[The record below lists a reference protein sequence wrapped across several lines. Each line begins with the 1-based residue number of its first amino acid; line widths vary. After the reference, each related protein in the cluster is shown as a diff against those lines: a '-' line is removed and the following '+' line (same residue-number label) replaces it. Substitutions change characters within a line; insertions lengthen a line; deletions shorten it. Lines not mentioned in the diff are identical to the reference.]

1 MSSHCTSGKRAFE
14 LMPVESTQIISYTV
28 SMCRDMEESM
38 TAGYYVV
45 QLTVKHDHAGYRT
58 GKQIRL
64 KCRSEVTRASVVRT
78 IRDFQYHGPWLEQ
91 QWHSL
96 DNIEKLAVAKSVPG
110 TPFLDKLFSGF
121 KEKYA
126 SVAKEM
132 LEQTVIPLGCR
143 HADAVMM
150 IAKIHDN
157 RVKLRNDH
165 ALQDV
170 EQTCDAFRAH
180 FDRPENRDECIQRF
194 AFCLYFYTAMR
205 EALQSVGRRG
215 NYDKFEAAEERA
227 DNVLKF
233 LKRVLLESADQRAAL
248 RKAIVESE
256 IEFCQQLLLSQHTGK
271 VVLPLS
277 DLQATNKAAKLSG
290 VPQWEMFFTM
300 ILLESTVFLRLQEV
314 PAPGQHAEW
323 SVEQIVQRKP
333 FRNTMNTEVPAC
345 QLGDIVAT
353 ARAEGCFEIIPFC
366 KDTFAYIVGSV
377 YSFPKYVRPGVATA
391 GHAPQ
396 TMDIAGF
403 FELATKC
410 SMATPEAFDAIRQDL
425 LRYSK
430 SQADFTLPFLMELNR
445 VLGRGAPGISAEHQR
460 ERDQLFVSYFEGFM
474 SQYPRHSFL
483 RESTCNLYSPLL
495 ASRELGDLMTSLFE
509 AIMRRVQAE
518 PPQLEHI
525 TWVLSE
531 QLPLE
536 HPLKSDQLMQ
546 HVLLDFFGS
555 RPAAGT
561 VPLSAEYRLAQYKR
575 DLLRAFE
582 LLQHNWSLDFCGKGE
597 MIVNKVASDV
607 LTLGTTNAA
616 YDYGGAGGERLAVI
630 CEVIKD
636 SNFRALV
643 HSATGPQAYGQLD
656 GSLDA
661 VVDGLVLQNGFRKT
675 VLKRLL
681 GDLAP
686 DDECLN
692 WNPVLPGP
700 ALPAPY
706 VVWLQICERL
716 GRNVSDQA
724 PVDRRTTLN
733 LLAESG
739 HEQVLVASTSGQTNQ
754 LACAMF
760 YNAVLL
766 GPVLIASTFS
776 AHTDRP
782 LWTNLIKGEYFS
794 LVSRAVEIFRQGLN
808 QCEHPLANQHL
819 APLRHVEAAIA
830 GVRNAFQAKDLSVGE
845 LMQLDKIL
853 LADATVARV
862 LGIEQSQITLVL
874 NGVADGLARLK
885 EAKQVVQFLG
895 TLNVERGRD
904 EQEIGRLIAESE
916 RRPTGDIT
924 SSAEDFTQRYKTGEE
939 SLGDKLYG
947 LVAHFQREK
956 SVIFDATVDT
966 LKESEAICRGDPCG
980 VERAKEFMD
989 QVDKQLFE
997 LLARTI
1003 TVRKLRPILPALQ
1016 NWYASPR
1023 RLSCSSLL

>member
-1 MSSHCTSGKRAFE
+1 M
-14 LMPVESTQIISYTV
+14 
-28 SMCRDMEESM
+28 MCRDMEERM
-38 TAGYYVV
+38 TAGYSVV
-45 QLTVKHDHAGYRT
+45 QLTVKHPHAGYQT

-64 KCRSEVTRASVVRT
+64 KCKTEVTRAGVVST
-78 IRDFQYHGPWLEQ
+78 IRNFQFYGPWLEQ
-91 QWHSL
+91 QWHSQEA
-96 DNIEKLAVAKSVPG
+96 DRMAEAKSDRG
-110 TPFLDKLFSGF
+110 LFGWGA
-121 KEKYA
+121 KYA
-126 SVAKEM
+126 SAAKEI
-132 LEQTVIPLGCR
+132 LEKTVIPRGCR

-150 IAKIHDN
+150 TAKIHDN

-170 EQTCDAFRAH
+170 AQTCDAFRAH

-194 AFCLYFYTAMR
+194 AFCLFFYTAMR
-205 EALQSVGRRG
+205 EALHSVGRRG
-215 NYDKFEAAEERA
+215 NYDKFDAAEERV

-233 LKRVLLESADQRAAL
+233 LKRVLLDSADQRAAL
-248 RKAIVESE
+248 RKAVVESE
-256 IEFCQQLLLSQHTGK
+256 IEFCQQLLLSKHTGK

-277 DLQATNKAAKLSG
+277 DLQATTKPAKLSG

-300 ILLESTVFLRLQEV
+300 ILLESTVFLRLQEMQ
-314 PAPGQHAEW
+314 APGQHAEL

-333 FRNTMNTEVPAC
+333 FRNTTSTEVPAC

-353 ARAEGCFEIIPFC
+353 AAAEGCFDIVPFC
-366 KDTFAYIVGSV
+366 KDTFTYIVGSV
-377 YSFPKYVRPGVATA
+377 YSFPRYVRPGVATA
-391 GHAPQ
+391 GQAQ
-396 TMDIAGF
+396 TMDVAAF

-430 SQADFTLPFLMELNR
+430 SQADFTLPFLLELNR
-445 VLGRGAPGISAEHQR
+445 VLVRGAQGISAEHQR

-483 RESTCNLYSPLL
+483 SDSIYNLYSPLL
-495 ASRELGDLMTSLFE
+495 DSRELGDLMTSLFE
-509 AIMRRVQAE
+509 AIMRRIQAE

-525 TWVLSE
+525 TGVLSE
-531 QLPLE
+531 QLIPE

-546 HVLLDFFGS
+546 HVLLDFFDS

-607 LTLGTTNAA
+607 LTLGATNAA
-616 YDYGGAGGERLAVI
+616 YDYGGEGGERLAVI

-692 WNPVLPGP
+692 WHPVLPAP

-706 VVWLQICERL
+706 IVWLQICERL

-724 PVDRRTTLN
+724 PVDRLKTLN

-739 HEQVLVASTSGQTNQ
+739 HEQVFVASTSGQTNQ

-776 AHTDRP
+776 AHADRP

-808 QCEHPLANQHL
+808 KCDHPLANQHL
-819 APLRHVEAAIA
+819 APLGHVEAAIA
-830 GVRNAFQAKDLSVGE
+830 GVRHAFQTKDLSMGV
-845 LMQLDKIL
+845 LMQLNEIL
-853 LADATVARV
+853 LADATAGRV
-862 LGIEQSQITLVL
+862 LGIEQSQISIVLV
-874 NGVADGLARLK
+874 GVADDLARLK

-904 EQEIGRLIAESE
+904 EQEIGRVIAESE
-916 RRPTGDIT
+916 RRATGEIT
-924 SSAEDFTQRYKTGEE
+924 SSAEEATQRYKTGEE

-966 LKESEAICRGDPCG
+966 LRKSEAICRGDPCS

-997 LLARTI
+997 LLAREI
-1003 TVRKLRPILPALQ
+1003 TVDKLRPILPALQ

-1023 RLSCSSLL
+1023 RLSCCSSLL